1 MKHVIQAVYIMDLKV
16 KKTLKDLFIF
26 SVVLLMIYSI
36 FFITSCSHKVPDNIN
51 NICEIFSEKSRWYK
65 HAKNSQNKWG
75 TPIHVQMAILHQE
88 SRFKYDAK
96 PGRKKLLGFIP
107 WTRKSSAYG
116 YAQVLD
122 VTWKQYIKETK
133 NRGAD
138 RDSFKDSIDFVGWYT
153 NNTQKQTKV
162 SKWDAYNQYL
172 AYHEGRAGYMKKTY
186 KNKKWLLNVARKV
199 DNNARKYSAQLKIC
213 K

>member
-1 MKHVIQAVYIMDLKV
+1 MDLIP
-16 KKTLKDLFIF
+16 KKILKTTYVTSKSLLIIL
-26 SVVLLMIYSI
+26 SCVLLA
-36 FFITSCSHKVPDNIN
+36 SCNRKVPDNVN
-51 NICEIFSEKSRWYK
+51 NLCDIFSEKKRWHK
-65 HAKNSQNKWG
+65 HAKTSTQKWG
-75 TPIHVQMAILHQE
+75 TPIHVQMAILSQE
-88 SRFKYDAK
+88 SGFKYDAK

-122 VTWKQYIKETK
+122 ETWDEYAKDTK
-133 NRGAD
+133 NWGAD

-153 NNTQKQTKV
+153 YNTQKITKV

-172 AYHEGRAGYMKKTY
+172 AYHEGRGGYMKKTY
-186 KNKKWLLNVARKV
+186 ANKKWLKDVARKV
-199 DNNARKYSAQLKIC
+199 DNNAKKFSAQLKTC